1 MVWRHGAFPP
11 SVMARRLIRDQRF
24 PNEYE
29 MPSRLHRAT
38 LLVVYQFVVT
48 IGILFMPLALV
59 ARRAGVPVP
68 FGRVL
73 ARLDAALEST
83 AE

>member
-1 MVWRHGAFPP
+1 
-11 SVMARRLIRDQRF
+11 
-24 PNEYE
+24 